1 MTDDSITMEDVMA
14 SPLSDLM
21 SSVRDIPDAVIE
33 SVLERIS
40 ETQPYGGRTRIL
52 EVEQRRRHAT
62 NKKRPAATGRT
73 QTNRNEV

>member
-40 ETQPYGGRTRIL
+40 ETHPYGGRTRIL

-62 NKKRPAATGRT
+62 NKKRPVVAGRT